1 MAATSK
7 AQRPRPDHQVFVS
20 HATPDKWIARVICE
34 KVKATGATT
43 FRDDRDIEGG
53 ELIPREVFRQ
63 IRRSRE
69 FLVLLTPVS
78 VTRPWVLLQ
87 TGSALSQGQV
97 RIVPVFYHVGMGR
110 IPAMIHQVKGFALND
125 FDQ

>member
-1 MAATSK
+1 M
-7 AQRPRPDHQVFVS
+7 FVS
-20 HATPDKWIARVICE
+20 HATPDKWIARVMCE
-34 KVKATGATT
+34 KVEAAGATT

-69 FLVLLTPVS
+69 FLVLLTPIS
-78 VTRPWVLLQ
+78 VTRPWVLLE
-87 TGSALSQGQV
+87 TGSALSYGRI
-97 RIVPVFYHVGMGR
+97 RIVPVTYHVGMDA

-125 FDQ
+125 FDQYLGELRARVEGGKP